1 MLKAS
6 ALPQELHAGDE
17 DEDEHDLT
25 AEEASCLPTA
35 QPCKIT
41 SPLRHEKD
49 QLRRNY
55 EEILGA
61 MMKAS
66 THHSI

>member
-25 AEEASCLPTA
+25 AEEAFGW
-35 QPCKIT
+35 
-41 SPLRHEKD
+41 E
-49 QLRRNY
+49 
-55 EEILGA
+55 
-61 MMKAS
+61 
-66 THHSI
+66 